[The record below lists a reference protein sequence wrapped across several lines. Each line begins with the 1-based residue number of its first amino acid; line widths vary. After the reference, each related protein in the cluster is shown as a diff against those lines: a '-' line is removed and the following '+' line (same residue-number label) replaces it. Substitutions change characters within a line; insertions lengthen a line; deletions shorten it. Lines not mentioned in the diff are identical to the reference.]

1 MSYYDPDERDHP
13 AERPTGGATA
23 DELTR
28 PLDPTDRFR
37 LDPRTIE
44 LGRANIERIRAELNA
59 RKAQR

>member
-13 AERPTGGATA
+13 RVHPTATA

-28 PLDPTDRFR
+28 PIDPADRFR